1 MTAIR
6 TLLARG
12 GGWRGVFFGGLAAA
26 GAAIVVLAALATLVA
41 LAPWPGPDVHRPT
54 SVAGI
59 FHVHGEGSHDGYG
72 TVDEAAA
79 AAAKLGARFVVL
91 TEHNH
96 LSPPAPERRGGVLI
110 VPGIEISSAHGHVIA
125 VGLSRDPEDR
135 GPTVL
140 ESIRRAGGAA
150 ILAHPVNRKRPWA
163 DPSPEGFAGFEAL
176 SLDSAFRDALATRW
190 GRLALGAAALV
201 GDRRKVGG
209 LLVGRPVE
217 ALARYD
223 EIVASRSAPL
233 ALVCGVDAHGL
244 PPYEASF
251 GALRLHVDVGVSS
264 LATWGR
270 SDAADAAAVVRAI
283 RRAATFC
290 SIPAFGDAG
299 AFSFHAE
306 REEIVASVPRDG
318 VTIVLLRDGVE
329 AFRGEGSRISVPR
342 LPGAWRAEVR
352 VDAGF
357 PYGGE
362 RLWIASSALRIPP
375 RPD

>member
-1 MTAIR
+1 MKKVR
-6 TLLARG
+6 SLFARG
-12 GGWRGVFFGGLAAA
+12 GGWRGLLLGTLGGA
-26 GAAIVVLAALATLVA
+26 GALAVLFATLATLVA
-41 LAPWPGPDVHRPT
+41 LAPWPGRDVHRPT
-54 SVAGI
+54 SVGGI

-79 AAAKLGARFVVL
+79 AAAGLGARFVVL

-96 LSPPAPERRGGVLI
+96 LSPPAAERRSGVLL
-110 VPGIEISSAHGHVIA
+110 VPGMEISSAHGHVIA
-125 VGLSRDPEDR
+125 VGLKADPEDK

-140 ESIRRAGGAA
+140 ESIRREGGAA
-150 ILAHPVNRKRPWA
+150 ILAHPVNRKRPWS
-163 DPSPEGFAGFEAL
+163 DPSPHGFAGFEAL
-176 SLDSAFRDALATRW
+176 SLDSAFRDALASRW
-190 GRLALGAAALV
+190 GRLALGGAALV

-209 LLVGRPVE
+209 LVVGRPSE

-223 EIVASRSAPL
+223 EIVASRDVPL

-251 GALRLHVDVGVSS
+251 GALTLHADVGASS
-264 LATWGR
+264 LAAWGH

-299 AFSFHAE
+299 AFAFHAE
-306 REEIVASVPRDG
+306 SDEIVASVPRDD
-318 VTIVLLRDGVE
+318 VTIVFLRDGIE
-329 AFRGEGSRISVPR
+329 AFRGQGPRLAVPR
-342 LPGAWRAEVR
+342 LPGAWRAEVY

-362 RLWIASSALRIPP
+362 RLWIASSAVRIGV
-375 RPD
+375 PD